1 MAKLSRGEKKRQA
14 PVFVFCFKTF
24 AGNCVLNATNK
35 NIEYPFHRYFK
46 GLVSVILLFGLLHFM
61 LHIPR
66 TLNMSAFS
74 LTPRCFMLEE
84 FYQVES

>member
-1 MAKLSRGEKKRQA
+1 MAKLGRGEKKKTGSS
-14 PVFVFCFKTF
+14 FFCFKTF

-46 GLVSVILLFGLLHFM
+46 DLVSVILLFGLLHFV

-66 TLNMSAFS
+66 TLNMSDF
-74 LTPRCFMLEE
+74 L
-84 FYQVES
+84 